1 MTIVNYFEINFN
13 TLIIQVFFFTTNN
26 SEFISSPLLG
36 LMTRVCGAVRSE
48 ILTDFMRMLQ
58 KSEHPEKF
66 RRNCLVAALKGY
78 SRMVKNEENGLGPVN
93 RQRGTRPTGKRRARG
108 S

>member
-1 MTIVNYFEINFN
+1 MLYKPTGSIILIANAAQLLNQEIIRPMKN
-13 TLIIQVFFFTTNN
+13 TSQ
-26 SEFISSPLLG
+26 
-36 LMTRVCGAVRSE
+36 RVCGTVRSK

-78 SRMVKNEENGLGPVN
+78 SRMVKN
-93 RQRGTRPTGKRRARG
+93 
-108 S
+108 